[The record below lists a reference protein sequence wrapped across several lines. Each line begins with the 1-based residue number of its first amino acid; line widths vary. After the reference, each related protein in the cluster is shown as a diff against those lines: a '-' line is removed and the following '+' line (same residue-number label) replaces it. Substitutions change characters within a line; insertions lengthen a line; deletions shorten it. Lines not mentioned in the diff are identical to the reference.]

1 MKHIKLFEQFTNSV
15 NERMDLN
22 DPVLLKLRAARIKR
36 NQDAADRLEK
46 AKSDKEREKAE
57 KLAAKNATKIK
68 ALKKKRAEIMRD
80 MEQEAEPEGG
90 PVADKYGDMLN
101 KIDNDIIKLGGN
113 PMTESVNEKKVH
125 LDQLIDILANLED
138 AFTEEEFI
146 EVGDDINV
154 DPKIMRKIFNDYWNL
169 KPVERL
175 KYSTEDW
182 AQWLRK
188 NYKIQ

>member
-1 MKHIKLFEQFTNSV
+1 
-15 NERMDLN
+15 MDLN
-22 DPVLLKLRAARIKR
+22 DPVMLKLRAAQIKR

-90 PVADKYGDMLN
+90 PIADKYGDMLN

-146 EVGDDINV
+146 EVGEDINV

>member
-1 MKHIKLFEQFTNSV
+1 MKHIKLFEQFIVDPV
-15 NERMDLN
+15 NEMDLN
-22 DPVLLKLRAARIKR
+22 DPVMMKLRAAQIKR
-36 NQDAADRLEK
+36 NQN
-46 AKSDKEREKAE
+46 
-57 KLAAKNATKIK
+57 AAKNIDLEKQNKNASKIK
-68 ALKKKRAEIMRD
+68 ALKAKRAEIMRD
-80 MEQEAEPEGG
+80 MEKEAEVEGG

-113 PMTESVNEKKVH
+113 PMTESLNEKKAID
-125 LDQLIDILANLED
+125 LDQLIDVLANLED

-146 EVGDDINV
+146 EFGEDVSV
-154 DPKIMRKIFNDYWNL
+154 DPKTMRKIFNDYWNL